1 MVVMTKAS
9 DYKVLQGVN
18 GCLTF
23 ASDLL
28 TTPPN

>member
-1 MVVMTKAS
+1 MIVMTKTS

-28 TTPPN
+28 TTSPN